1 MGGFDPDVDKA
12 DDVKEDEE
20 KKDVEKT
27 ETNDD

>member
-12 DDVKEDEE
+12 DDVQKDEE
-20 KKDVEKT
+20 KKEVEKT